1 MNSESMTARVPTLA
15 GMLLPRAGKIETTLL
30 AIGGSLLLAVSAK
43 IQVPSWPVP
52 MTLQSLAV
60 LLIGIGFGS
69 RLGVATILVY
79 LAEGLFGL
87 PVFAGPLAGPAY
99 FAGPTAGYLLGFLL
113 SAATVGALAERGWD
127 RNLLGA
133 GIVLVAGH
141 VLIFI
146 PGVLWLAVLFGPAK
160 AVAVG
165 VLPFIT
171 GSIVKTALGIAIV
184 ALMWQLADKKR
195 QASMR
200 DRETR

>member
-15 GMLLPRAGKIETTLL
+15 GMLLPRSGKIETTLL